1 MPVKKNKLKRLLSLI
16 CLLAIILCC
25 LYNKSSTV
33 YAVGTS
39 QTIIIDAGHGG
50 FDGGASADDGTT
62 EKGINLQISQKL
74 NKILVAYGYKT
85 VLTRDGDYALGS
97 NKSSKT
103 TKQLDLKAR
112 TEYMQN
118 YPDSIFV
125 SIHQNKFSDTSV
137 HGFQTFY
144 SNKVDGSKLLAEAIQ
159 GSTVKYAQPENTRPV
174 KADSRGVYIME
185 NATIP
190 TVIVECGFLSN
201 PNDLINLK
209 SESYQTLLAFSIAN
223 GILDYYI
230 NLKEDKNGS

>member
-1 MPVKKNKLKRLLSLI
+1 MPVKKNKLNRLLSLI
-16 CLLAIILCC
+16 CLLAIILCS
-25 LYNKSSTV
+25 LYNKNSTV
-33 YAVGTS
+33 YAIRTP
-39 QTIIIDAGHGG
+39 QIIIIDAGHGG

-62 EKGINLQISQKL
+62 EKSINLQISYKL

-97 NKSSKT
+97 DKSSKT

-118 YPDSIFV
+118 YPNSIFV
-125 SIHQNKFSDTSV
+125 SIHQNKFSDPSV

-144 SNKVDGSKLLAEAIQ
+144 SNNAEGSKPIAEAIQ
-159 GSTVKYAQPENTRPV
+159 ESTVKYAQPENTRPV
-174 KADSRGVYIME
+174 KADSRGVYVME
-185 NATIP
+185 NATVP

-209 SESYQTLLAFSIAN
+209 SESYQTLLAFSIAD
-223 GILDYYI
+223 GILNYYI
-230 NLKEDKNGS
+230 NSKEDKNGS